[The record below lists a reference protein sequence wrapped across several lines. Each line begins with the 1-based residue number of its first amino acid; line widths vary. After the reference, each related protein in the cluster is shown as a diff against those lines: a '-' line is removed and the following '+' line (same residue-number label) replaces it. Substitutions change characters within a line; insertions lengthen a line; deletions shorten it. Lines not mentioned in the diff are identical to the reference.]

1 MLLVCVVSVL
11 VSLVFIYTCHVSVS
25 LLFVPAYTSTKG
37 SIVRRDSVNNRKI
50 KKVDHKKKKS
60 ASRTA
65 GSHSIAMRTGMNLNY
80 RETTGLTSQRL
91 LAAPGS

>member
-1 MLLVCVVSVL
+1 MSVL

-50 KKVDHKKKKS
+50 KKVDHKKCYFDKKEIITH
-60 ASRTA
+60 ALGGCNVT
-65 GSHSIAMRTGMNLNY
+65 IV
-80 RETTGLTSQRL
+80 
-91 LAAPGS
+91 